1 MEKLGSAC
9 SSPVE
14 KPRAQ
19 TAPGKSFANIECS
32 ATKIAAWATL
42 PIISF

>member
-9 SSPVE
+9 FSPVE

-19 TAPGKSFANIECS
+19 TASGKSFANIECS

-42 PIISF
+42 PIVSF